1 MTDRRQKLVKK
12 LLKANPSENEEKMV
26 TLIIERILA
35 DMADFY
41 EKFFNAEGP
50 GVIVYAPD
58 NTENTMYY
66 MTTKELITGLEDLSS
81 RGIDGAAEVMRKGI
95 AKAESVDPEREAI
108 FIIEDK
114 KGLKLFHFKRE
125 EMIKLDKE
133 SPCERIIKSIVIIT
147 FYQICS
153 VGRNTNWIVPHV
165 RICSHHFMITGEE

>member
-1 MTDRRQKLVKK
+1 MANRKQKLVQK
-12 LLKANPSENEEKMV
+12 LLKANPTENEEKMA

-50 GVIVYAPD
+50 GVIVYAPES
-58 NTENTMYY
+58 TENTMYY
-66 MTTKELITGLEDLSS
+66 MNTKELITGLEDLSS
-81 RGIDGAAEVMRKGI
+81 RGIDGAAEVMRKAI
-95 AKAESVDPEREAI
+95 TKAESIDPEREAI

-133 SPCERIIKSIVIIT
+133 
-147 FYQICS
+147 
-153 VGRNTNWIVPHV
+153 
-165 RICSHHFMITGEE
+165 

>member
-1 MTDRRQKLVKK
+1 MTDRRQQLIKK
-12 LLKANPSENEEKMV
+12 LLKANPTENEEKMA

-41 EKFFNAEGP
+41 EKFFAAEGP

-58 NTENTMYY
+58 KAENSMYY

-81 RGIDGAAEVMRKGI
+81 RGIDGAAEVRRRAI
-95 AKAESVDPEREAI
+95 TKAESIDPEREAI

-133 SPCERIIKSIVIIT
+133 
-147 FYQICS
+147 
-153 VGRNTNWIVPHV
+153 
-165 RICSHHFMITGEE
+165 

>member
-12 LLKANPSENEEKMV
+12 LLKANPSENEEKMA

-41 EKFFNAEGP
+41 EKFFAAEGP

-58 NTENTMYY
+58 KAENSMYY

-81 RGIDGAAEVMRKGI
+81 RGIDGAADVMRRAI
-95 AKAESVDPEREAI
+95 AKAESIDPEREAI

-133 SPCERIIKSIVIIT
+133 
-147 FYQICS
+147 
-153 VGRNTNWIVPHV
+153 
-165 RICSHHFMITGEE
+165 

>member
-58 NTENTMYY
+58 NTQNTMYY
-66 MTTKELITGLEDLSS
+66 MTTKELITGLEDLTS
-81 RGIDGAAEVMRKGI
+81 RGIEGAADVMRRAI
-95 AKAESVDPEREAI
+95 AKAESIDPEKEAL

-125 EMIKLDKE
+125 EMIKLTKD
-133 SPCERIIKSIVIIT
+133 
-147 FYQICS
+147 
-153 VGRNTNWIVPHV
+153 
-165 RICSHHFMITGEE
+165 

>member
-12 LLKANPSENEEKMV
+12 LLKANPSESEEKMA

-50 GVIVYAPD
+50 GVIVYSPE

-81 RGIDGAAEVMRKGI
+81 RGIDGAADVMRRAI
-95 AKAESVDPEREAI
+95 AKAESIDPERDAL

-133 SPCERIIKSIVIIT
+133 
-147 FYQICS
+147 
-153 VGRNTNWIVPHV
+153 
-165 RICSHHFMITGEE
+165 

>member
-1 MTDRRQKLVKK
+1 MTDRRQQLIKK
-12 LLKANPSENEEKMV
+12 LLKANPSENEEKMA

-41 EKFFNAEGP
+41 EKFFATTGP

-58 NTENTMYY
+58 KKENSMYY
-66 MTTKELITGLEDLSS
+66 MRTKELITGLEDLSS
-81 RGIDGAAEVMRKGI
+81 RGIDGAAEVMRKAI
-95 AKAESVDPEREAI
+95 AKAESIDPEREAL

-133 SPCERIIKSIVIIT
+133 
-147 FYQICS
+147 
-153 VGRNTNWIVPHV
+153 
-165 RICSHHFMITGEE
+165 

>member
-1 MTDRRQKLVKK
+1 MTQRRQKLVKK
-12 LLKANPSENEEKMV
+12 LLKANPSESEEKMA

-50 GVIVYAPD
+50 GVIVYSPE
-58 NTENTMYY
+58 NTENTMYN

-81 RGIDGAAEVMRKGI
+81 RGIDGAADVMRKAI
-95 AKAESVDPEREAI
+95 AKAESIDPEREAL

-125 EMIKLDKE
+125 EMIKLTKE
-133 SPCERIIKSIVIIT
+133 
-147 FYQICS
+147 
-153 VGRNTNWIVPHV
+153 
-165 RICSHHFMITGEE
+165 

>member
-1 MTDRRQKLVKK
+1 MTDRRQKLLKK
-12 LLKANPSENEEKMV
+12 LLKNNPSKNEEKMA

-35 DMADFY
+35 DMSDFY

-58 NTENTMYY
+58 STENTMYY

-81 RGIDGAAEVMRKGI
+81 RGIDGAAEVMRKAI
-95 AKAESVDPEREAI
+95 AKAESINPEKESI

-125 EMIKLDKE
+125 EIIKLTDE
-133 SPCERIIKSIVIIT
+133 
-147 FYQICS
+147 
-153 VGRNTNWIVPHV
+153 
-165 RICSHHFMITGEE
+165 

>member
-12 LLKANPSENEEKMV
+12 LLKANPSENEEKML
-26 TLIIERILA
+26 TLIIERICA

-41 EKFFNAEGP
+41 EKFFNAQGP
-50 GVIVYAPD
+50 GVVIYAPD

-81 RGIDGAAEVMRKGI
+81 RGIDGAADVMRKAI
-95 AKAESVDPEREAI
+95 SKAESIDPERDAL

-125 EMIKLDKE
+125 EMIKL
-133 SPCERIIKSIVIIT
+133 
-147 FYQICS
+147 
-153 VGRNTNWIVPHV
+153 TN
-165 RICSHHFMITGEE
+165 E

>member
-1 MTDRRQKLVKK
+1 MTDRRQQLIKK
-12 LLKANPSENEEKMV
+12 LLKANPSENEEKMA

-41 EKFFNAEGP
+41 EKFFAAQGP
-50 GVIVYAPD
+50 GVVVYAPD
-58 NTENTMYY
+58 NTENSMYY

-81 RGIDGAAEVMRKGI
+81 RGLDGAADVMRRAI
-95 AKAESVDPEREAI
+95 AKAESIDPERDAL

-133 SPCERIIKSIVIIT
+133 
-147 FYQICS
+147 
-153 VGRNTNWIVPHV
+153 
-165 RICSHHFMITGEE
+165 

>member
-12 LLKANPSENEEKMV
+12 LLKANPSESEEKMA

-50 GVIVYAPD
+50 GVIVYSPE

-81 RGIDGAAEVMRKGI
+81 RGIDGAADVMRRAI
-95 AKAESVDPEREAI
+95 AKAESIDPEKEAL

-125 EMIKLDKE
+125 EMIKLTKD
-133 SPCERIIKSIVIIT
+133 
-147 FYQICS
+147 
-153 VGRNTNWIVPHV
+153 
-165 RICSHHFMITGEE
+165 

>member
-1 MTDRRQKLVKK
+1 MTDRRQQLIKK
-12 LLKANPSENEEKMV
+12 LLKANPSENEEKMA

-41 EKFFNAEGP
+41 EKFFATTGP

-58 NTENTMYY
+58 KKENSMYY
-66 MTTKELITGLEDLSS
+66 MSTKELITGLEDLSS
-81 RGIDGAAEVMRKGI
+81 RGIDGAAEVMRRAI
-95 AKAESVDPEREAI
+95 TKAESVDPEREAM

-133 SPCERIIKSIVIIT
+133 
-147 FYQICS
+147 
-153 VGRNTNWIVPHV
+153 
-165 RICSHHFMITGEE
+165 